1 MAAAVA
7 MAARDLDG
15 PAICCQVL
23 LYPGLDRDMG
33 AQSIIELSD
42 APMLSL
48 DDIVFMHELADNG
61 SDAPHDPY
69 RVPAYARDLA
79 GLPPAIVATA
89 ECDPIRDWGE
99 RYAARLR
106 DARVQVTV
114 TRYPG
119 VYHGFLMRSDATTRG
134 RLAIAEV
141 CALLRAKFDHPLLF
155 PDVPITGHRS
165 HHSDRC
171 DPQSNEPTA
180 IEETIDAHRRTP
192 GWSCPTSC
200 DRPRRR
206 GRSATSTHD
215 DQRERLLD
223 VVRTEGPWKL
233 IIAQHFASA
242 EELMATMSGMFPEGF
257 EPSLDLFLTPTF
269 RGYLANYG
277 AVLYP
282 ELHDLLLQRVVPE
295 HGQVLLGR
303 AVRETAVDA
312 VQHQRAM
319 RQPRSGSP
327 RLAELPRRAPRE
339 RAHLAVQRD
348 GQVGPVHRLPDQDG
362 AGDHVVLAR

>member
-1 MAAAVA
+1 MTEVPRLDPDAAARVASFGVIPPMRKRGLTAVRQAIEAAPLPDAMPQMSAIQDSAAPGPAGPIPLRIYRPTAQASSPVLIYFHGGGMVLGSNHSFEPLARTLAAQSQATVVAVEYRLAPEHPAPAQFDDAYAATRWVADNADRLDVDPGRLAVVGDSAGGSLATAVA

-33 AQSIIELSD
+33 AQSIIELAD

-48 DDIVFMHELADNG
+48 DDICFMHELADNG
-61 SDAPHDPY
+61 SDAPHGPY
-69 RVPAYARDLA
+69 RVPAFARDLA

-119 VYHGFLMRSDATTRG
+119 VYHGFLMRSDATKRG

-155 PDVPITGHRS
+155 PDVPITGHHS
-165 HHSDRC
+165 HHTDGC
-171 DPQSNEPTA
+171 DPQSNEPIA

-192 GWSCPTSC
+192 G
-200 DRPRRR
+200 
-206 GRSATSTHD
+206 
-215 DQRERLLD
+215 
-223 VVRTEGPWKL
+223 
-233 IIAQHFASA
+233 
-242 EELMATMSGMFPEGF
+242 
-257 EPSLDLFLTPTF
+257 
-269 RGYLANYG
+269 
-277 AVLYP
+277 
-282 ELHDLLLQRVVPE
+282 
-295 HGQVLLGR
+295 
-303 AVRETAVDA
+303 
-312 VQHQRAM
+312 
-319 RQPRSGSP
+319 
-327 RLAELPRRAPRE
+327 
-339 RAHLAVQRD
+339 
-348 GQVGPVHRLPDQDG
+348 
-362 AGDHVVLAR
+362 